1 MRVRWQREFAT
12 AVPSGPKTGL
22 IEELGACGTTVET
35 VHVWVEWPY
44 VARDWHGDRGRACA
58 WTLRVG
64 RPGPGPAGPRYAG
77 PPAPPRAPW
86 GTACRGRRVARAEKR
101 SALPVAVRYRLYR
114 TAVSRCT
121 VPCTVQYGIT
131 PHDVTAKG
139 KAETMAERE
148 ISRKL
153 G

>member
-1 MRVRWQREFAT
+1 MSLRVRWQREFAT

-35 VHVWVEWPY
+35 VHVWVAWPY

-58 WTLRVG
+58 WTLRWVV
-64 RPGPGPAGPRYAG
+64 
-77 PPAPPRAPW
+77 PAPVRSVHGTRVRLRLRAPRGVRHAVGVAW
-86 GTACRGRRVARAEKR
+86 PVRRNGPHCLLLYGTG
-101 SALPVAVRYRLYR
+101 YR
-114 TAVSRCT
+114 TAVSR
-121 VPCTVQYGIT
+121 CTVQYGIT

-148 ISRKL
+148 QARKL